1 MSKNIII
8 RNNYINKVIPF
19 INTDLIKVL
28 IGQRRVGKSYLLKSI
43 IEHIQKKD
51 KKANII
57 YIDKELSDF
66 DSISDYHSLITYTE
80 LQINTLVK
88 NYLFVDEIQDIQQF
102 EKALRH
108 FQNKQSVDIYCTGS
122 NANLLSGELA
132 TFLSGRYIE
141 IKVNTLS
148 YIEFLEF
155 HALDNNNESLTK
167 YLKWGGLPFIKNLVK
182 QDDVIYDYLRNITS
196 TIIYKDVIQR
206 YKVRNIDFFENLIH
220 YLANNTGSLFTAKK
234 ISDYL
239 KSQKVDISTKVVLS
253 YLHYLQNAFLI
264 HKLKR
269 INLSGKNIFA
279 TNNKYFFEDWGLRNA
294 LIGLSHFN
302 VPAVLENIVFIHLIN
317 LNYEVGIGVINEQEI
332 DFVAKKD
339 GEILYVQVS
348 YLITDEKVQL
358 REFGNL
364 LLIKDNYPKYVVS
377 LDEYLIGSYK
387 GVKHIHLREF
397 LSTTDY

>member
-8 RNNYINKVIPF
+8 RTNYINKVIPF

-397 LSTTDY
+397 LSKTDY

>member
-1 MSKNIII
+1 MSNELIVRDK
-8 RNNYINKVIPF
+8 YINKVIPF

-28 IGQRRVGKSYLLKSI
+28 IGQRRVGKSYLLKTI
-43 IEHIQKKD
+43 INHIKTNN

-66 DSISDYHSLITYTE
+66 DFISDYNSLIAHTE
-80 LQINTLVK
+80 SKIKILKT
-88 NYLFVDEIQDIQQF
+88 NYLFIDEIQDIQQF

-141 IKVNTLS
+141 IKINTLS
-148 YIEFLEF
+148 YLEFLEF
-155 HALDNNNESLTK
+155 HTLENNNESLAK

-182 QDDVIYDYLRNITS
+182 QDEVIFDYLRNITS

-206 YKVRNIDFFENLIH
+206 YKVRNVDFFENLIH
-220 YLANNTGSLFTAKK
+220 YLANNTGNLFTAKK

-239 KSQKVDISTKVVLS
+239 KSQKIDISTKVVLS
-253 YLHYLQNAFLI
+253 YLLYLQNAFLI
-264 HKLKR
+264 YKLKR
-269 INLSGKNIFA
+269 INLFGKNIFT

-294 LIGLSHFN
+294 LLGLSHFN
-302 VPAVLENIVFIHLIN
+302 APSVLENVVFIHLIN
-317 LNYEVGIGVINEQEI
+317 LGYEVGIGVVNEQEI
-332 DFVAKKD
+332 DFVAKKN
-339 GEILYVQVS
+339 GEILYVQVA
-348 YLITDEKVQL
+348 YLITDENVQL

-364 LLIKDNYPKYVVS
+364 LLIKDNYPKYVIS

-397 LSTTDY
+397 LSRNDY

>member
-8 RNNYINKVIPF
+8 RTNYINKVIPF

-66 DSISDYHSLITYTE
+66 DSISDYNSLITYTE

-397 LSTTDY
+397 LSKTDY

>member
-8 RNNYINKVIPF
+8 RTNYINKVIPF

-66 DSISDYHSLITYTE
+66 DSISDYNSLITYTE

-220 YLANNTGSLFTAKK
+220 YLANNTGNLFTAKK

-397 LSTTDY
+397 LSKTDY